1 MQYSHRLAAVAL
13 ALIAGVSQVS
23 AKTQDL
29 GTLTSSG
36 TTFGNTF
43 FSNVASFT
51 DYYSFSIADPGTV
64 AGTTVG
70 TSYVLMVSKDV
81 TLKSLTLTNGN
92 GSVNIGQDTTP
103 NAFTFSGLAAGSY
116 MLAVNGSVSGL
127 LASYG
132 SYSGTIKA
140 VSSSTAPVA
149 SAAPEPADFALAVVG
164 LAGVGV
170 LVRRRAAR

>member
-1 MQYSHRLAAVAL
+1 MQYSNRIAAIAL
-13 ALIAGVSQVS
+13 ALAVIAPVAS

-29 GTLTSSG
+29 GALTSSG

-43 FSNVASFT
+43 FTNVSSFT

-64 AGTTVG
+64 SGTTTD
-70 TSYVLMVSKDV
+70 TSYVLLVSKDV
-81 TLKSLTLTNGN
+81 QLNSLTLTNGT
-92 GSVNIGQDTTP
+92 GTINIAQDTTP
-103 NAFTFSGLAAGSY
+103 NAFTFSGLNAGSY

-127 LASYG
+127 LSSYG

-140 VSSSTAPVA
+140 VDSSTAPVA
-149 SAAPEPADFALAVVG
+149 SAAPEPADMALTLLG
-164 LAGVGV
+164 LAGVGM